1 MLGNLGLTL
10 PQPKEPGF
18 FTERSSYK
26 TGVSLQGSCLSENV
40 TTLAVLV
47 ARAVDII
54 QPNQVITGG
63 ETIVSS
69 GQRFELGFF
78 SPPGSINKYLGIWYK
93 RSPET
98 VVWIANRE
106 NPVADSNGILTFSSD
121 GNLVILNSTN
131 GIIWSPNC
139 PKPGQYSIAQLLE
152 SGNLVLIRK
161 KDMYGPSYLWQSFD
175 FPTDTQLPGMKM
187 GWNLSSRL
195 NRYLSSWKSESDPRL
210 ETSLTELIISELPNS
225 CFVKDQRRCIG
236 LGHGMDNLLK
246 ALCGPNGICR
256 ISKIPICECL
266 EGFIPISQREWDGLN
281 WMSGCVRGT
290 PTNCEKRDWF
300 RRLGNVKLPDLKLW
314 LNKSMSLKDC
324 RRECPKYCSCT
335 AFASSDIG
343 RDDRTCFIWFGN
355 LTDLRELD
363 KKDSEQDI
371 YFRMAASEQDSDQIK
386 KKNRQVMIAVLSTA
400 SGMLFLGSF
409 AWCALHKRK
418 KRSCSTYSMTIEN
431 EIELPLFD
439 MATIATTTDNFSGY
453 NMIGEDGFGRVYKG
467 KLSSGQEI
475 TVKRLSQSSRQGL
488 QEFKNEVVLI
498 AKLQNRNL
506 VRLLGCCI
514 EGEEMMLI
522 YEYMPNKSL
531 DYFIFGMIIK
541 LIMARSPFYI
551 LQLHSILFNKMCR
564 RK

>member
-1 MLGNLGLTL
+1 MLRKGSKKMYRSGAWNGQSIKGSGMLANQVNKYNFVWNNKELYFMHEISGNAIISKLTL
-10 PQPKEPGF
+10 NQSGMIQLSVQNEGDIDWINV
-18 FTERSSYK
+18 FTVQYDLCN
-26 TGVSLQGSCLSENV
+26 TY
-40 TTLAVLV
+40 
-47 ARAVDII
+47 
-54 QPNQVITGG
+54 
-63 ETIVSS
+63 
-69 GQRFELGFF
+69 GQ
-78 SPPGSINKYLGIWYK
+78 
-93 RSPET
+93 
-98 VVWIANRE
+98 
-106 NPVADSNGILTFSSD
+106 
-121 GNLVILNSTN
+121 
-131 GIIWSPNC
+131 
-139 PKPGQYSIAQLLE
+139 
-152 SGNLVLIRK
+152 
-161 KDMYGPSYLWQSFD
+161 
-175 FPTDTQLPGMKM
+175 
-187 GWNLSSRL
+187 
-195 NRYLSSWKSESDPRL
+195 
-210 ETSLTELIISELPNS
+210 
-225 CFVKDQRRCIG
+225 
-236 LGHGMDNLLK
+236 
-246 ALCGPNGICR
+246 CGPNGICR

-324 RRECPKYCSCT
+324 RRECPKNCSCT

-371 YFRMAASEQDSDQIK
+371 YFRMAASEQDS
-386 KKNRQVMIAVLSTA
+386 
-400 SGMLFLGSF
+400 
-409 AWCALHKRK
+409 
-418 KRSCSTYSMTIEN
+418 MTIEN

-453 NMIGEDGFGRVYKG
+453 NMIGEGGFGRVYKG

-498 AKLQNRNL
+498 AKLQHRNL

-531 DYFIFGMIIK
+531 DYFIFEESRKEFLTWENRFEISMGISRGLLYLHQDSRLRIIHRDLK
-541 LIMARSPFYI
+541 TSNILLDSDLNARISDFGLARSIGGDQYEAQTTRVIGTFGYTSPEYAVDGKFSTKSDVFSLGVLLLEI
-551 LQLHSILFNKMCR
+551 VSGAKN
-564 RK
+564 RKFSHPDHHHNLLGHAWLL